1 MLEQQIRR
9 GRQRHGSAGMSIADF
24 LYGIHGENA
33 DRVHSARIEIGPG
46 QGRVRHAVEPSEDP
60 RRLRGMTSASSLA
73 SGKSAADTSDGW
85 RRRVAA
91 YVALTKPR
99 IIELLLVTTIPV
111 MFLAAQG
118 VPDLVRVLA
127 TLIGGAL
134 AAGGANALNCYLDR
148 DIDALMARTEARP
161 SATGEISARAT
172 INFGMTLSVVSVVWL
187 VLTVNLWSA
196 ALAAGAIVFYVVGY
210 TMILK
215 RRTPQNIVWGGI
227 AGCFPVLIG
236 WSAVTNSLTWAPIML
251 FLVVF
256 FWTPPHY
263 WPLSIRL
270 RDQYATA
277 GVPMLPVVASE
288 RVVTQQ
294 IVIYSWVMVGVS
306 LLVIPVAETG
316 PIYSLAAA
324 ALGAWFLV
332 EAHLLRRRVM
342 TGQDDPRP
350 MRLFHGSIGYL
361 TLLFLAVGADPFI
374 TW

>member
-1 MLEQQIRR
+1 
-9 GRQRHGSAGMSIADF
+9 
-24 LYGIHGENA
+24 
-33 DRVHSARIEIGPG
+33 
-46 QGRVRHAVEPSEDP
+46 
-60 RRLRGMTSASSLA
+60 MTSASSVA
-73 SGKSAADTSDGW
+73 PGDTVGAETSSRW
-85 RRRVAA
+85 RRRTAA
-91 YVALTKPR
+91 YIALTKPR

-111 MFLAAQG
+111 MFLAAGG
-118 VPDLVRVLA
+118 VPDLLLVLA
-127 TLIGGAL
+127 TLVGGAL

-172 INFGMTLSVVSVVWL
+172 INFGMTLSIVSVLWL
-187 VLTVNLWSA
+187 VATVNLWSA

-236 WSAVTNSLTWAPIML
+236 WSAVTNSLTWAPIIL

-263 WPLSIRL
+263 WPLSIRF

-288 RVVTQQ
+288 RVVTRH
-294 IVIYSWVMVGVS
+294 IVIYSWVMVVTS
-306 LLVIPVAETG
+306 LVLIPVAPTG
-316 PIYSLAAA
+316 PIYSIAAA
-324 ALGAWFLV
+324 VLGSWFLL

-342 TGQDDPRP
+342 SGDIDPRP

-361 TLLFLAVGADPFI
+361 TLLFLAVGADPFLS
-374 TW
+374 W